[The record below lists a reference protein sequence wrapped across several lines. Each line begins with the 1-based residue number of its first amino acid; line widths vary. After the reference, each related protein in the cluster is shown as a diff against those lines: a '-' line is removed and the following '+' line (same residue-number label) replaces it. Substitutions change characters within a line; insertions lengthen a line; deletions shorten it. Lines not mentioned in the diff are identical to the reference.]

1 MRKKDYDAQHTKKH
15 IHAKR
20 RGGGFFAPHPICFA
34 GINCWVCDPRPV
46 VSTAQKRRR
55 EDGKKMANR
64 SSLRSFFLL
73 SPACPQCSK
82 KRRGYAITLY
92 STFAANFNPHLYDP
106 ESAAAGNDQG
116 RGFYCPCCSE
126 FTMPFSTFANRGGE
140 RISVEIMCLINVS
153 NLSKF
158 NYIQI
163 LQYFMA
169 KLFVNPSVLKFH
181 SRSQHVLTCLSY
193 R

>member
-1 MRKKDYDAQHTKKH
+1 MMPHTQKKTYSCKTT
-15 IHAKR
+15 R
-20 RGGGFFAPHPICFA
+20 RRFFAPHPICFA

-82 KRRGYAITLY
+82 KRRGLGYAITLY

-106 ESAAAGNDQG
+106 ESAAAGNYLG

-126 FTMPFSTFANRGGE
+126 FTMPFSTFANRGGGKDIC
-140 RISVEIMCLINVS
+140 RNNVPNQRQQPIQIQLYS
-153 NLSKF
+153 NL
-158 NYIQI
+158 
-163 LQYFMA
+163 A
-169 KLFVNPSVLKFH
+169 LFYGETICQSFSIKVSFKKPTRVNVPF
-181 SRSQHVLTCLSY
+181 LSIG
-193 R
+193 